1 MKKDI
6 SNNKLKLV
14 IPTDV
19 KIKYPIK
26 NPPLLLCN
34 GGNNYNNKKMFKNN
48 TYNHIYTMNRFKSCL
63 DNRNVSES
71 MKVNNLRKRPIRR
84 DMFKQWV
91 QNIDNDYK
99 KKFIQD
105 DFYIKSKSFELYP
118 EKKRLPPII
127 EKEKININV
136 ELNNLDDLISLA
148 NKYPIKFNIEYNIN
162 MQAIHN
168 IINPIT
174 KLNNMIGMN
183 KLKES
188 ILDQIIYFI
197 QDLHLNNGDFMHTVI
212 AGPPGTGKTEIAK
225 IMGEIFSNLGILK
238 KKTFKKVTRSDL
250 IAGYLGQTALK
261 TREVIKECLGGVLF
275 IDEAYALGN
284 EQKKDS
290 FAKEC
295 IDTLCEALSDH
306 KENLMVIVAGYENDL
321 NKCFFSY
328 NKGLDSRFTWRFKT
342 DDYNCGELNKIFNKK
357 IKDISWKND
366 KIKNKWF
373 EDKMKFFSFYGRDME
388 TLLAKVKIAHSRRVF
403 CLPDKFKKHL
413 TLEDLNKGYDM
424 FLNNDEVKKRDR
436 TNIISHMYC

>member
-1 MKKDI
+1 MNKDI

-14 IPTDV
+14 LPIDS
-19 KIKYPIK
+19 KIISPIK
-26 NPPLLLCN
+26 KPPLLLCN
-34 GGNNYNNKKMFKNN
+34 GENDKYKKNLFRNN

-63 DNRNVSES
+63 DNRNVSGTRR
-71 MKVNNLRKRPIRR
+71 VNFRKPIKR
-84 DMFKQWV
+84 DMFKKWV
-91 QNIDNDYK
+91 QEIDNDYK

-105 DFYIKSKSFELYP
+105 DFYIKNKSFELYP
-118 EKKRLPPII
+118 EKTRLPPII

-136 ELNNLDDLISLA
+136 ELNNLDDLIALTDE
-148 NKYPIKFNIEYNIN
+148 YPIKFNVEYNIN
-162 MQAIHN
+162 MEAIHN
-168 IINPIT
+168 IKKPVI

-238 KKTFKKVTRSDL
+238 KKKFKKVTRSDL

-261 TREVIKECLGGVLF
+261 TQEVIKECLGGVLF

-306 KENLMVIVAGYENDL
+306 KENLMVIVAGYESDL

-342 DDYNCGELNKIFNKK
+342 DDYNGKELNQIFNKK
-357 IKDISWKND
+357 VKDISWKND

-373 EDKMKFFSFYGRDME
+373 EDKMKIFTFYGRDME

-403 CLPDKFKKHL
+403 CLSDEFKKHL

-424 FLNNDEVKKRDR
+424 FLNNDEVKKRDT

>member
-1 MKKDI
+1 
-6 SNNKLKLV
+6 
-14 IPTDV
+14 
-19 KIKYPIK
+19 
-26 NPPLLLCN
+26 
-34 GGNNYNNKKMFKNN
+34 
-48 TYNHIYTMNRFKSCL
+48 MNRFKSCL
-63 DNRNVSES
+63 DNRNVSGT
-71 MKVNNLRKRPIRR
+71 KRVNFRKPIKR
-84 DMFKQWV
+84 DMFKKWV
-91 QNIDNDYK
+91 QDVDNDYK
-99 KKFIQD
+99 KKFIRD
-105 DFYIKSKSFELYP
+105 DFYIRNKSFELYP
-118 EKKRLPPII
+118 EKKSLPPII
-127 EKEKININV
+127 EKEKVNINV
-136 ELNNLDDLISLA
+136 ELKNLDDLIALTD
-148 NKYPIKFNIEYNIN
+148 KYPIKFNVEYNIN
-162 MQAIHN
+162 MEAIHN
-168 IINPIT
+168 IKKPIT

-238 KKTFKKVTRSDL
+238 KKKFKKVTRSDL

-261 TREVIKECLGGVLF
+261 TQEVIKECLGGVLF

-306 KENLMVIVAGYENDL
+306 KEHLMVIVAGYESDL

-342 DDYNCGELNKIFNKK
+342 DDYNGEELNQIFNKK
-357 IKDISWKND
+357 VKDISWKND

-373 EDKMKFFSFYGRDME
+373 EDKMKFFTFYGRDME

-403 CLPDKFKKHL
+403 CLPDEFKKHL

-424 FLNNDEVKKRDR
+424 FLNNDEVKKRDT

>member
-1 MKKDI
+1 
-6 SNNKLKLV
+6 
-14 IPTDV
+14 
-19 KIKYPIK
+19 
-26 NPPLLLCN
+26 
-34 GGNNYNNKKMFKNN
+34 
-48 TYNHIYTMNRFKSCL
+48 
-63 DNRNVSES
+63 
-71 MKVNNLRKRPIRR
+71 
-84 DMFKQWV
+84 
-91 QNIDNDYK
+91 
-99 KKFIQD
+99 
-105 DFYIKSKSFELYP
+105 
-118 EKKRLPPII
+118 
-127 EKEKININV
+127 
-136 ELNNLDDLISLA
+136 
-148 NKYPIKFNIEYNIN
+148 
-162 MQAIHN
+162 
-168 IINPIT
+168 
-174 KLNNMIGMN
+174 MN

-238 KKTFKKVTRSDL
+238 KKTFKKVTRGDL

-306 KENLMVIVAGYENDL
+306 KENLMVIVAGYESDL

-342 DDYNCGELNKIFNKK
+342 DDYNGGELNQIFNKK
-357 IKDISWKND
+357 VKDISWKND

-403 CLPDKFKKHL
+403 CLSAQFKKHL

>member
-1 MKKDI
+1 MNKDL

-14 IPTDV
+14 IPKDA
-19 KIKYPIK
+19 KINSPIK
-26 NPPLLLCN
+26 KPPLLLCN
-34 GGNNYNNKKMFKNN
+34 GENDKYKKNLFRNN
-48 TYNHIYTMNRFKSCL
+48 TYNQIYTMNRFKSCL
-63 DNRNVSES
+63 DNRNAFGS
-71 MKVNNLRKRPIRR
+71 KRINNLRRRPIRR
-84 DMFKQWV
+84 DMFKKWV
-91 QNIDNDYK
+91 QEVDNDYK

-105 DFYIKSKSFELYP
+105 DFYIRNKSFELYP
-118 EKKRLPPII
+118 EKPPLPPII
-127 EKEKININV
+127 EKERININV
-136 ELNNLDDLISLA
+136 ELNNLDDLIALID
-148 NKYPIKFNIEYNIN
+148 KYPIKFNVEYNIN
-162 MQAIHN
+162 MEAIHN
-168 IINPIT
+168 IKKPIT

-238 KKTFKKVTRSDL
+238 KKKFKKVTRSDL

-261 TREVIKECLGGVLF
+261 TQEVIKECLGGVLF

-342 DDYNCGELNKIFNKK
+342 DDYNGKELNQIFNKK
-357 IKDISWKND
+357 VKDISWKND

-373 EDKMKFFSFYGRDME
+373 EDKMKIFTFYGRDME

-403 CLPDKFKKHL
+403 CLSDKFKKHL
-413 TLEDLNKGYDM
+413 TLEDLNMGYDM
-424 FLNNDEVKKRDR
+424 FLNNDEVKKRDT